1 VPDPWADAGGA
12 TTANPLASD
21 AARTRDRI
29 LMVDSSM
36 HVDAARTVL
45 LYATVLS
52 DAARLLLSE
61 TTSFAPRGHA

>member
-1 VPDPWADAGGA
+1 
-12 TTANPLASD
+12 
-21 AARTRDRI
+21 
-29 LMVDSSM
+29 MVDSSM

-45 LYATVLS
+45 LYATVLA